1 MKRLPTREALID
13 KKFSFSV
20 PDESRENT
28 LENMVTDVGV

>member
-13 KKFSFSV
+13 KFSFSV

-28 LENMVTDVGV
+28 SENMVTDVGV

>member
-1 MKRLPTREALID
+1 MNRLPTREALIF
-13 KKFSFSV
+13 KFSFSV

>member
-1 MKRLPTREALID
+1 MKRLPTREALVD
-13 KKFSFSV
+13 KLSFSV

>member
-13 KKFSFSV
+13 KFSFSA

>member
-1 MKRLPTREALID
+1 MNRLPTREALIF
-13 KKFSFSV
+13 KFFFSV

>member
-13 KKFSFSV
+13 TFSFSV

-28 LENMVTDVGV
+28 LENMVADVGV